1 MVSKNS
7 EARKCANTN
16 RASIE
21 NNREGNIDMNS
32 VQNKELSFHNVTL
45 VPAPVSDG
53 IWLTSTDIA
62 KALGYAS
69 PKSVT
74 NIYSRNSD
82 EFTSSMSM
90 VIKMMTNGINNNLRE
105 KSVRVFSLRGCH
117 LIAMFATTDK
127 AKEFRRWVLD
137 VLDREVANSP
147 IAKQFTD
154 DELSSLAWL
163 WRASDIMLTAC
174 ESVTPLLKVAEH
186 RQAGHFHT
194 IGQELPRTINKAR
207 RSLSARQRISNFT
220 HGRMITGAG
229 YCLTC
234 VGKCCNDAQRKADSY
249 ELPAIHKSVIRV
261 QPMTS
266 INLASKGSVV
276 TDKTIDSQSL
286 LMMVNQARTQCGEPE
301 VRNNKFIEKVVD
313 ELEGSFTQKV

>member
-32 VQNKELSFHNVTL
+32 VQNKEISFHNVTL

-53 IWLTSTDIA
+53 IWLTSADIA

-137 VLDREVANSP
+137 VLDREEAHSP

-194 IGQELPRTINKAR
+194 IGQELPRTINKAMEIIKRETAHIEFHPWKDDNWSRVLPHLR
-207 RSLSARQRISNFT
+207 REMLQ
-220 HGRMITGAG
+220 
-229 YCLTC
+229 
-234 VGKCCNDAQRKADSY
+234 
-249 ELPAIHKSVIRV
+249 
-261 QPMTS
+261 
-266 INLASKGSVV
+266 
-276 TDKTIDSQSL
+276 
-286 LMMVNQARTQCGEPE
+286 
-301 VRNNKFIEKVVD
+301 
-313 ELEGSFTQKV
+313 